1 METPERPS
9 SVISYVAS
17 EPRLRKHS
25 EVSGIPMP
33 SLRNYNRWYG
43 RSVLDVESFDR
54 DMLYDL
60 FNLASSLQLC
70 VHNGKPLNGVPLDSI
85 LKVVFYF
92 FRMEYSINRA
102 MMNFK

>member
-1 METPERPS
+1 MDVPERPTS
-9 SVISYVAS
+9 GLSHVSF

-33 SLRNYNRWYG
+33 SLRNNHAWYG

-60 FNLASSLQLC
+60 FNLASSFQQC
-70 VHNGKPLNGVPLDSI
+70 IHNSRPLNGVPLDSI
-85 LKVVFYF
+85 LKVL
-92 FRMEYSINRA
+92 A
-102 MMNFK
+102 P